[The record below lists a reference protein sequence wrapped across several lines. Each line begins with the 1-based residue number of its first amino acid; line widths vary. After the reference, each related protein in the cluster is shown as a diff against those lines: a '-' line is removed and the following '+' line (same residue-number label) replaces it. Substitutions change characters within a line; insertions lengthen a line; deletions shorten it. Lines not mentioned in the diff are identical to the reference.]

1 MSASAVTL
9 DNCDREPIHIPD
21 SIQPQGCLLACDD
34 AAGTILRHSAN
45 AADMLGLAEAPTGRA
60 LDEVVGTQ
68 NAHAIRN
75 ALTRAADPGR
85 AALSFA
91 LVLPSGAAFDVAA
104 HRFDDAAIVELEPAA
119 SRKTSALELAR
130 TMIGRVTAIARTDQ
144 LIRETARLVQATLG
158 YDRVLVYS
166 FDADGSGK
174 VVSEAKRSDLESFL
188 GQHFPASDIPSQ
200 ARTLY
205 LRNPIR
211 LIADVDYRPVPVVPA
226 LDADGRP
233 LDLSFAHLRS
243 VSPIHCEYLRNMGVT
258 ASMSISVIIDGALW
272 GLIACHHYS
281 PRRLSMADRVAAE
294 MFGQYFSLHLDAL
307 RRKQKL
313 DAATRARQLLDQFLR
328 TAAETG
334 SIDQLLDGDLVEFAT
349 LVPCDGLGFWLDG
362 AWRGHGATPPAEA
375 LPALAAHVGR
385 VADGQVWATNRLSA
399 QLAEAASYA
408 DLASGLLAIPLS
420 QRPRDYLFFFRKELV
435 QTLDWAGNPEK
446 VYRSGPLGDRLT
458 PRTSFAIWKQTVRHQ
473 ADPWTEAQIEIAE
486 ATRVALVEIIL
497 RQNELL
503 ADERAKTELRRRI
516 LNEELSHRVKNILA
530 VISSIVALPNKESET
545 IAGYVAALR
554 GRIRAIAYAH
564 DQVVRADGGGD
575 LADLARAE
583 LSAFESS
590 GATIV
595 ADGPAVRL
603 DARAFSVL
611 ALVLHEL
618 ATNAAKYGCL
628 SRDGGRL
635 AISWHLDGGGACLI
649 EWRESGGPPVR
660 APERPGFGTLLIDRS
675 IRFDLS
681 GEAAIEHAAEGLRVT
696 LRIPAGFVTA
706 GAAAAVLARPR
717 PAPPQ
722 ATTAPDLRGKRVL
735 LVEDQLL
742 IAMDLERILDTQ
754 GPRGIDTVASVT
766 EALQRLEKV
775 SPDLAIL
782 DVNLGGETSALIADE
797 LARRGIPFAFATGYS
812 DRSLI
817 PERFGA
823 APVIRKPFTTS
834 DVIGQVAELLRGP
847 AGAGP
852 T

>member
-1 MSASAVTL
+1 MSAPPVTL
-9 DNCDREPIHIPD
+9 DNCDREPIHIPG

-34 AAGTILRHSAN
+34 AAGNVLRHSAN
-45 AADMLGLAEAPTGRA
+45 AAAMLALAEDPNGRT

-68 NAHAIRN
+68 NAHTVRN
-75 ALTRAADPGR
+75 ALARVADPGR
-85 AALSFA
+85 AALSFG

-104 HRFDDAAIVELEPAA
+104 HRFDDTAIVELEPAA
-119 SRKTSALELAR
+119 SEKTSALELAR
-130 TMIGRVTAIARTDQ
+130 TMIGRVTAIDRSDR

-158 YDRVLVYS
+158 YDRVMVYS

-188 GQHFPASDIPSQ
+188 GQYFPASDIPAP

-211 LIADVDYRPVPVVPA
+211 LIADVDYQPVPVMPE
-226 LDADGRP
+226 LDAAGRP

-243 VSPIHCEYLRNMGVT
+243 VSPVHCEYLRNMGVT

-281 PRRLSMADRVAAE
+281 ARRLSMADRVAAE

-334 SIDQLLDGDLVEFAT
+334 SVDELLGGDLADFAA
-349 LVPCDGLGFWLDG
+349 LVPCDGLGFWLNG
-362 AWRGHGATPPAEA
+362 AWRSHGATPPAAA
-375 LPALAAHVGR
+375 LPALAERMAE
-385 VADGQVWATNRLSA
+385 VADGRVWATNRLSA
-399 QLAEAASYA
+399 QFPEAASYA
-408 DLASGLLAIPLS
+408 DVSSGLLAIPLS
-420 QRPRDYLFFFRKELV
+420 QRPRDYLFFFRKELL

-497 RQNELL
+497 RHNELL

-516 LNEELSHRVKNILA
+516 LNEELNHRVKNILA

-545 IAGYVAALR
+545 IEGYVATLR

-564 DQVVRADGGGD
+564 DQVVRADGGGG
-575 LADLARAE
+575 LADLIGAE
-583 LSAFESS
+583 LTAFESS
-590 GATIV
+590 GAAIV

-618 ATNAAKYGCL
+618 ATNAAKYGSL

-635 AISWHLDGGGACLI
+635 TIGWRLDGGGACVI

-675 IRFDLS
+675 IRFDLG
-681 GEAAIEHAAEGLRVT
+681 GEVTIGHEADGLSVT
-696 LRIPAGFVTA
+696 LRIPAGFVTRGIA
-706 GAAAAVLARPR
+706 SAAPAKPR
-717 PAPPQ
+717 SAPPQ
-722 ATTAPDLRGKRVL
+722 ATAAPDLQGKRVL

-766 EALQRLEKV
+766 EALERLEKV
-775 SPDLAIL
+775 CPDLAIL

-797 LARRGIPFAFATGYS
+797 LTRRRIPFAFATGYS

-823 APVIRKPFTTS
+823 APVIRKPFDAT
-834 DVIGQVAELLRGP
+834 DVIGQVAELLRDVGQP
-847 AGAGP
+847 AR
-852 T
+852 